1 MRGYGYDAVVLS
13 GGRGSRLGGVVKARL
28 LSRAGATVVPLLRRA
43 VSAAEGARRIVVVGD
58 GVAGLPSTVH
68 LVRENPAF
76 GGPVAALDAGVQEL
90 EREGRQEEFVLVL
103 ACDMPEIG
111 QAVDGL
117 LAAAASDP
125 RHDGVLAID
134 AAGRAQY
141 LAAVYRYTAL
151 RGALASARELGVD
164 GMSMRALL
172 HGLQLGDCPV
182 PLGTTDDVDD
192 WDDAVRM
199 GVTAPSAP
207 ENREDQT

>member
-28 LSRAGATVVPLLRRA
+28 LCRDGGLSVPLLRRA
-43 VSAAEGARRIVVVGD
+43 VSAAEGAKRIVVVGD
-58 GVAGLPSTVH
+58 GVAGLPSTVR

-76 GGPVAALDAGVQEL
+76 GGPAAALEAGVREL

-103 ACDMPEIG
+103 ACDMPQIG

-117 LAAAASDP
+117 LAAAASDA

-134 AAGRAQY
+134 TAGRAQY
-141 LAAVYRYTAL
+141 LAAVYRLTAL
-151 RGALASARELGVD
+151 RRAMASAREIGLD

-172 HGLQLGDCPV
+172 HGLRLAETPV
-182 PLGTTDDVDD
+182 PRGATDDVDD
-192 WDDAVRM
+192 WDDAIRM
-199 GVTAPSAP
+199 GVTASSA
-207 ENREDQT
+207 EGNREDQT